1 LLKVFQSAAV
11 KCPATDVVAAG
22 MLITGVKPPLDK
34 TGPAAPT
41 EVKEQTNLYYTL

>member
-1 LLKVFQSAAV
+1 MS
-11 KCPATDVVAAG
+11 TDVVAAG

-41 EVKEQTNLYYTL
+41 EVKGANLYYTL